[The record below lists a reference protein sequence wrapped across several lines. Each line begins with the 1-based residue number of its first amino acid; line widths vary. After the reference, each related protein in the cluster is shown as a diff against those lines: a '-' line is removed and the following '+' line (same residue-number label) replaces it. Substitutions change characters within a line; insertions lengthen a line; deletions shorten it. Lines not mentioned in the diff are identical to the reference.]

1 MVYCVPLLTGSGE
14 THHRFESCTLLYNQ
28 TEDDVDIENVKRL
41 LCDNGY
47 EDSIVLE
54 NPDFCNAIIGVSEN
68 GNVVYDYDKM
78 VVQLMEEDKISY
90 EDAADF
96 ISYNTI
102 NAIPYMGEKKPIIMY
117 RIDGLEDEGNT

>member
-1 MVYCVPLLTGSGE
+1 M
-14 THHRFESCTLLYNQ
+14 
-28 TEDDVDIENVKRL
+28 DIENVKRL

-117 RIDGLEDEGNT
+117 RIDGLEDGGNT